1 MGEKSISLKFVK
13 CKTAGGT
20 GSHIST
26 TGAESEWEAGF
37 QFLVF
42 VCKKHNIDSF
52 FALVNRLSAIYIALT
67 LLYYYMFF
75 WAISHNEH

>member
-26 TGAESEWEAGF
+26 TSAESEWDAEF

-42 VCKKHNIDSF
+42 AYKKHNIDSF
-52 FALVNRLSAIYIALT
+52 FELANRLSAIYIFLT
-67 LLYYYMFF
+67 LLYYYVF

>member
-1 MGEKSISLKFVK
+1 MGDKSISLKFVK

-26 TGAESEWEAGF
+26 TGAGSEWEAEF

-42 VCKKHNIDSF
+42 ACKKHNIDSF
-52 FALVNRLSAIYIALT
+52 FALANRLLFIY
-67 LLYYYMFF
+67 F
-75 WAISHNEH
+75 